1 MKKMLGILTLG
12 VILLGC
18 SNQKVKEYQGVY
30 TYGHEV
36 RIFQDSKSNQ
46 EYWLYSDD
54 DTVESLN
61 VKLREEIETKGAT
74 YPEVKLIIK
83 GNDVWIGSRATILG
97 GVTIGHGA
105 IIAAGAVVTKDVP
118 PYAIVGGV
126 PAKVIKYRFNE
137 QQIEKLLSNPW
148 WDKPIRWIKEHSQEF
163 KDIEVYCNIKHCNEH

>member
-54 DTVESLN
+54 DTVENLN
-61 VKLREEIETKGAT
+61 KKMREEIEKKGVA
-74 YPEVKLIIK
+74 YPEAKLIIK
-83 GNDVWIGSRATILG
+83 GIDEGKATNGLAELNDR
-97 GVTIGHGA
+97 
-105 IIAAGAVVTKDVP
+105 KM
-118 PYAIVGGV
+118 
-126 PAKVIKYRFNE
+126 KVIEYR
-137 QQIEKLLSNPW
+137 II
-148 WDKPIRWIKEHSQEF
+148 DK
-163 KDIEVYCNIKHCNEH
+163 

>member
-61 VKLREEIETKGAT
+61 VKLREEIETKGT
-74 YPEVKLIIK
+74 SYPEVKLIIK
-83 GNDVWIGSRATILG
+83 GIDEGKVTNGLDEPNDR
-97 GVTIGHGA
+97 
-105 IIAAGAVVTKDVP
+105 KM
-118 PYAIVGGV
+118 
-126 PAKVIKYRFNE
+126 KVIEYR
-137 QQIEKLLSNPW
+137 II
-148 WDKPIRWIKEHSQEF
+148 DK
-163 KDIEVYCNIKHCNEH
+163 

>member
-83 GNDVWIGSRATILG
+83 GIDEGKATNGLAEPNDR
-97 GVTIGHGA
+97 
-105 IIAAGAVVTKDVP
+105 KM
-118 PYAIVGGV
+118 
-126 PAKVIKYRFNE
+126 KVIKYRIIDE
-137 QQIEKLLSNPW
+137 
-148 WDKPIRWIKEHSQEF
+148 
-163 KDIEVYCNIKHCNEH
+163 